1 MLRQLVL
8 AGTLPRLLPLGAR
21 CFHATLLRR
30 AAAAPPA
37 ATATT
42 AALPA
47 RPTST
52 RRIITTLLAYVWP
65 VGHPFLRARVVVALG
80 LLVGAKVLNIQVP
93 FLFKRLA
100 DELEGR
106 GHQQPGGDGGG
117 GGSSAPPAPARRR
130 TLEEAWVAIPLA
142 VLLSYGLARST
153 SSLFTELRNALFARV
168 AQRAIR
174 VVSRDVFRHLLRL
187 DQQYH
192 LSRPTGT
199 MQRVMDRGS
208 RSINFVLTALVFN
221 VVPTAL
227 EIALVAGIFA
237 HQCGTEYAAV
247 TLATLATYVGYT
259 MRVTSW
265 RDGIRKELN
274 KLETEAAALSLDG
287 LLNAEAV
294 KSFCNEEAEVARYD
308 AALAAVD
315 GAALRTQTSLSMLNF
330 GQNAIFSVGLTAAM
344 ALASRDIAAGTM
356 TLGDLILVNG
366 LLFQLSIP
374 LNFVGMV
381 YRELRQ
387 GLTDMEAMFTVL
399 GTAPRVADAPG
410 AAPLWLPL
418 RAGGAAAAAVA
429 AAIAAPPLPLP
440 PPPAFDAAAALRFHN
455 VHFAYGDRPVLR
467 GLTFEV
473 AAGTTVGVVGPSGC
487 GKSTLARLLTR
498 LYDVAPSPA
507 GGAILVH
514 GQDVRSVTLASLRGA
529 LCVVPQETTLFNAT
543 VAHNIADGAPGGA
556 AGAAEVE
563 AAARAAALH
572 GAVATWPAG
581 YATRVGERGLK
592 LSGGEKQRVAVA
604 RALLRDAPIL
614 VCDEATSALDSHTE
628 AAVLK
633 ELLRGGRTTLFI
645 AHRLSTVMRADKIV
659 VLEGGVVVEEGA
671 HAQLLEAGGLYRKL
685 WEKQRKEEI
694 EVGKTKA
701 PV

>member
-1 MLRQLVL
+1 M
-8 AGTLPRLLPLGAR
+8 
-21 CFHATLLRR
+21 
-30 AAAAPPA
+30 
-37 ATATT
+37 
-42 AALPA
+42 
-47 RPTST
+47 
-52 RRIITTLLAYVWP
+52 LAYVWP
-65 VGHPFLRARVVVALG
+65 VGHPFLRTRVVVALG

-100 DELEGR
+100 DELDGQPPPPAR
-106 GHQQPGGDGGG
+106 GAAGGGSGGDGGG
-117 GGSSAPPAPARRR
+117 GGAPPPPRRR

-153 SSLFTELRNALFARV
+153 SSLFTELRNALFATV

-237 HQCGTEYAAV
+237 HQCGAEYAAV
-247 TLATLATYVGYT
+247 TLATLAAYVGYT
-259 MRVTSW
+259 VRVTSW

-294 KSFCNEEAEVARYD
+294 KSFCNEEAEVKRYD

-399 GTAPRVADAPG
+399 GTVPRVADAPG
-410 AAPLWLPL
+410 AAPLLLPP
-418 RAGGAAAAAVA
+418 RAGGGATAAAAAAMA
-429 AAIAAPPLPLP
+429 ALSPSLPLP
-440 PPPAFDAAAALRFHN
+440 PPPFDAATALRFRN

-467 GLTFEV
+467 GLSFDV
-473 AAGTTVGVVGPSGC
+473 PAGTTVGVVGPSGC
-487 GKSTLARLLTR
+487 GKSTLARLLAR
-498 LYDVAPSPA
+498 LYDVAPLPS

-529 LCVVPQETTLFNAT
+529 LCVVPQDTTLFNAS
-543 VAHNIADGAPGGA
+543 VAHNIAYGAPGGA

-628 AAVLK
+628 AAVLAA
-633 ELLRGGRTTLFI
+633 LLRGGRTTLFI

-659 VLEGGVVVEEGA
+659 VLEGGAVVEEGT
-671 HAQLLEAGGLYRKL
+671 HARLLEAGGLYRKL
-685 WEKQRKEEI
+685 WEKQRKEE
-694 EVGKTKA
+694 KKHA